1 VNGEITRRSFIK
13 GSSAALVLSLLQLRS
28 NGSSGSALGA
38 DPPVSQAP
46 TYRGFKDV
54 YRERW
59 AWDRIGK
66 STHFVNCWFQ
76 RGCSWDVYVKDGIA
90 WREEQTA
97 TYPQTN
103 QEVPDFNPRGC
114 NKGACY
120 SDRMYDAS
128 RLTHPLKRVG
138 KRGEGKW
145 QRISWEQALRE
156 IGEACFDVIMED
168 GTGAV
173 QFDEG
178 TAISN
183 GCNGLG
189 LYRTFAVLDTPFID
203 MNAECGDHHP
213 GVYATTGKLIFS
225 GSMDDLFYSDLIL
238 CWGSNPTVTQIPN
251 AHFINEARYKGARV
265 ISIAPDLNPSSVHSD
280 RWIPVNPGADAALG
294 LAAAHV
300 LIEEGLYD
308 AAFVSEQTDMPLLLD
323 KNTGRFL
330 REKDLKSGG
339 ADDVFYLY
347 DKRNQRIAEAP
358 KRSLDLGGV
367 EPALEGDFAVETKNG
382 SVTVT
387 PVFASLRRHLLEYTP
402 EAVAE
407 VTGISP
413 KTIREFAREVGNAKA
428 AILIPQASFSKYYH
442 GLEMERAQLLLLT
455 LAGHVGKK
463 GSGLMGFPYIHP
475 GGVDFLAGVSGSLL
489 PRVALRELEAQ
500 MAPTVKKLEDAGYT
514 EEMIQYS
521 FSRQQYIQAGSPSTN
536 LFFYFHGGLDGLYGS
551 SKKYDPYLKRELKE
565 YLEEAF
571 ANGWQADP
579 SKVRPRIFL
588 QVGGNTFRRI
598 RGQDR
603 LVEEFLPKLEMMVTV
618 DWRMS
623 YTALLSDYVLPAAGW
638 YEKDDI
644 TWSTTLAPFA
654 HPVTKVVEPLGE
666 ARSDWAFHCLFLKEL
681 QRIARERGVRTCRDR
696 LGKERRID
704 RCYDEFTFHGRYR
717 EDNPEDFLREI
728 FKIATNLDGI
738 SWDEIKEKG
747 FARYTSSGTGF
758 LNSGN
763 TMDWN
768 EGETLTANTWQTKK
782 KQPWPTL
789 TRRIQFCIDHP
800 FYEELGEVLP
810 VHKDDPAIGGDYP
823 LHMVGGHSRWT
834 IHASWRE
841 QKHMLQLNR
850 GRPTIFLSPKDAK
863 SRGIE
868 DGDTVRVFNDIG
880 SFVLVAK
887 VSAAA
892 RPGTVIVYHAWE
904 PYQFENGKSNASA
917 EPAPINPIQ
926 LSGGHFHLQ
935 PMLAAGAP
943 GSPDRGTRVEVERDR
958 RRDPDVSPSAPLPRR
973 A

>member
-1 VNGEITRRSFIK
+1 MNGAITRRSFIT
-13 GSSAALVLSLLQLRS
+13 GSSAALALSLLQLRAHA
-28 NGSSGSALGA
+28 GSDGTSSTAPSI
-38 DPPVSQAP
+38 PPAAA
-46 TYRGFKDV
+46 YRGFQDV
-54 YRERW
+54 YRQSW
-59 AWDRIGK
+59 AWDHIGK

-76 RGCSWDVYVKDGIA
+76 RGCSWNVYVKDGLV

-97 TYPQTN
+97 AYPQTN

-128 RLTHPLKRVG
+128 RVTHPLKRVG
-138 KRGEGKW
+138 KRGGGKW
-145 QRISWEQALRE
+145 KRVSWQQAMRE
-156 IGEACFDVIMED
+156 IGETCFDIIAEH

-178 TAISN
+178 TAITN

-189 LYRTFAVLDTPFID
+189 LYRTFAILDTPFID

-238 CWGSNPTVTQIPN
+238 CWGSNPAVTQIPN

-265 ISIAPDLNPSSVHSD
+265 TTIAPDLNPSSIHAD
-280 RWIPVNPGADAALG
+280 RWIAVKPGTDAALG
-294 LAAAHV
+294 LSAAHV
-300 LIEEGLYD
+300 LIEENLYD
-308 AAFVSEQTDMPLLLD
+308 EAFVSEQTDMPLLLD
-323 KNTGRFL
+323 KDTGRFL
-330 REKDLKSGG
+330 REKDLKADG
-339 ADDVFYLY
+339 AEDVFYLY
-347 DKRNQRIAEAP
+347 DKRKKRIVEAP
-358 KRSLDLGGV
+358 KRSLKLHRIQ
-367 EPALEGDFAVETKNG
+367 PALEGEFAVETLNG
-382 SVTVT
+382 PVTAT
-387 PVFASLRRHLLEYTP
+387 PVFAALRRHLSQYTP
-402 EAVAE
+402 EAAAE
-407 VTGISP
+407 LTGVSS

-428 AILIPQASFSKYYH
+428 AVLIAQASFSKYYH
-442 GLEMERAQLLLLT
+442 GVEMERAQILLLT
-455 LAGHVGKK
+455 LAGHIGKK
-463 GSGLMGFPYIHP
+463 GSGILGFPYIHP
-475 GGVDFLAGVSGSLL
+475 GGIDLLSGVSGSLT
-489 PRVALRELEAQ
+489 PRRALQELEKQ
-500 MAPTVKKLEDAGYT
+500 LAPTVKKLEDAGYT

-551 SKKYDPYLKRELKE
+551 SKKYDPYMKRELGE

-571 ANGWQADP
+571 AKKWQADP
-579 SKVRPRIFL
+579 SKVQPRAFL
-588 QVGGNTFRRI
+588 QVGGNTFRRM

-603 LVEEFLPKLEMMVTV
+603 LLDGFLPKLDLLVTV

-623 YTALLSDYVLPAAGW
+623 YTATLSDYILPAAGW

-644 TWSTTLAPFA
+644 TWSTPLAPFA
-654 HPVTKVVEPLGE
+654 HPVTKVVEPVAE

-681 QRIARERGVRTCRDR
+681 QTIAKERGVRTCRDR

-704 RCYDEFTFHGRYR
+704 QCYDEFTFQGRYT
-717 EDNPEDFLREI
+717 EDNPEDLLREI

-738 SWDEIKEKG
+738 SWDEIKEAG
-747 FARYTSSGTGF
+747 FARYTSSGVGF

-768 EGETLTANTWQTKK
+768 KGETLTANTWQTQKK
-782 KQPWPTL
+782 HPWPTL
-789 TRRIQFCIDHP
+789 TRRLQFCIDHP

-834 IHASWRE
+834 IHSSWRE

-850 GRPTIFLSPKDAK
+850 GRPTIFLSPRDAG

-868 DGDTVRVFNDIG
+868 DGDMVRVFNDIG
-880 SFVLVAK
+880 RFELAAK
-887 VSAAA
+887 VSAAT

-904 PYQFENGKSNASA
+904 PYQFPGGKSHASA

-926 LSGGHFHLQ
+926 LSGGYFHLQ

-943 GSPDRGTRVEVERDR
+943 GSPDRGTRVEVEIGRGQAS
-958 RRDPDVSPSAPLPRR
+958 DVSQPA
-973 A
+973 